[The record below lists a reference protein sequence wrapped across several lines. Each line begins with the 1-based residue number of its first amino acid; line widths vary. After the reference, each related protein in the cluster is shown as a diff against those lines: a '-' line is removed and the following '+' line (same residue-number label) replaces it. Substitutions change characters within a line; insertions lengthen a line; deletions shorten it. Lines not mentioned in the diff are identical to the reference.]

1 MSIVQKVIEYDIKYV
16 FWAIVFIVI
25 YILLDFKYT
34 TRIRIID
41 FIAIAVMVILSA
53 LRDTVGSDYL
63 QYLARYA
70 HYNLYWDRISQSP
83 MNEKLFYYL
92 GYCFSKITD
101 SPYGV
106 FWMCALLLYPV
117 LVITA
122 RKMTGKPSR
131 VIGCYVFLEFYAVS
145 NNILRQALAMELIML
160 GYFAWKYNKK
170 CLAIIFMVLSVG
182 FHASAGIGIVLIIVS
197 EYITPNFR
205 SLGLSIALGFT
216 FIIVWR
222 LLILNQVFA
231 ISTFL
236 GRYANYL
243 QATGSDIIRKGMY
256 GYILFYVFLIYILLM
271 HVQKVK
277 SNIVMPNLYDGLVS
291 KLICAIPFFFV
302 ATQISYANRV
312 ALYLYQFA
320 IFAIPPLFD
329 IKVKNKVL
337 FRTMLMIVLVLWL
350 SFSNI
355 VACDNTF
362 WQYELREV
370 IEKD

>member
-1 MSIVQKVIEYDIKYV
+1 MSIVQKVIEYDVKYV
-16 FWAIVFIVI
+16 FWAIVFVVI
-25 YILLDFKYT
+25 YILLDHRYT
-34 TRIRIID
+34 TKVRIID
-41 FIAIAVMVILSA
+41 MLAITVMVMLSA
-53 LRDTVGSDYL
+53 LRDTAGSDYL

-101 SPYGV
+101 SPYGI

-117 LVITA
+117 LVIVA
-122 RKMTGKPSR
+122 RKITGRPSR

-160 GYFAWKYNKK
+160 GYFAWKYDKK
-170 CLAIIFMVLSVG
+170 YIAIILMVLSIG
-182 FHASAGIGIVLIIVS
+182 FHSSAGIGIVLMIAS
-197 EYITPNFR
+197 EYVKPDFR
-205 SLGLSIALGFT
+205 SLGFSIVSGFFLLFT
-216 FIIVWR
+216 WKIVV
-222 LLILNQVFA
+222 QVLKNT
-231 ISTFL
+231 IWIN
-236 GRYANYL
+236 RYANYIQKMGL
-243 QATGSDIIRKGMY
+243 DITRKGMY
-256 GYILFYVFLIYILLM
+256 GYILFYTFLVYILLL
-271 HVQKVK
+271 HASQIK
-277 SNIVMPNLYDGLVS
+277 SVMRVPNLYDDLVT
-291 KLICAIPFFFV
+291 KLICSIPFFFI

-337 FRTMLMIVLVLWL
+337 FRTMLIMLLVLWL
-350 SFSNI
+350 AFSNI

-362 WQYELREV
+362 WQYKLREV
-370 IEKD
+370 IEKKS